1 MAKKTAPLLRLGASA
16 GMRQPTLI
24 TALGLSKNGRFAV
37 TGDAQGVARV
47 FDVEVGSCVAQ
58 VELPKKRLRPGQ
70 RGVLAA
76 SISND
81 GNTLCLQV
89 YQDSQCF
96 IGTVA
101 KWNPFVV
108 LPGFGP
114 KSRVSPI
121 GGPTAIIQG
130 SLNLHDDVDERFS
143 HWEPQSRATDL
154 DFASDGRVVVAFDRR
169 KRGDHTQADGAVLRV
184 FSKVGKTLG
193 QLEVD
198 DDFHGAQVGFIDD
211 DTVLAVSQRRVHW
224 WSLKSNAV
232 TSRPLETKDLV
243 AVLAPLELIVTQR
256 GLISAKS
263 AKRVLQT
270 QNPDWAISGDGQV
283 LLAAD
288 GSSVNRYDPKTLATR
303 SATSMS
309 TPVHGVAFAGES
321 LWAADEASLLEFSL
335 QDGAVTQRPLPH
347 KTRPLTMATDA
358 SCVLCET
365 SKGSVVLE
373 LPSGEPRGPVI
384 ERSHRIPALSRA
396 GDQLSLTGPKG
407 LAVSVYDVKTGRQR
421 HLFDPSAIEL
431 TYGRAFS
438 ADGALLASSRW
449 PGVVAAWDLK
459 RGKCVTTFRA
469 PVNGR
474 PAWGLA
480 LTKKQLVMGA
490 DGTAKVWVMSL
501 PKGQAVKTLSGLK
514 GKGVWEVVISPDEA
528 LVAARTPSSVGVWS
542 LETGKKL
549 HVFPL
554 VAWSLAFSADSKR
567 LAMGLSG
574 EIAIA
579 EL

>member
-24 TALGLSKNGRFAV
+24 TALGLSKNGKFAV

-47 FDVEVGSCVAQ
+47 FDVSVGSCVAQ
-58 VELPKKRLRPGQ
+58 VELPKKRLRPDQ
-70 RGVLAA
+70 RELLAA

-81 GNTLCLQV
+81 GNTLGLQV

-96 IGTVA
+96 IGTVS

-108 LPGFGP
+108 LPGYGP

-143 HWEPQSRATDL
+143 HWEPQARATDL
-154 DFASDGRVVVAFDRR
+154 DFASDGRIVVAFDRR
-169 KRGDHTQADGAVLRV
+169 RKGDHTQADGAVLRV

-193 QLEVD
+193 QREVD
-198 DDFHGAQVGFIDD
+198 DNFHGARVGFVDD

-232 TSRPLETKDLV
+232 TSRPLETKDLI
-243 AVLAPLELIVTQR
+243 AVLAPLELIVTAR

-263 AKRVLQT
+263 SKRVLET
-270 QNPDWAISGDGQV
+270 ETPDWAMSADGQV
-283 LLAAD
+283 LLAAE
-288 GSSVNRYDPKTLATR
+288 GSSVSRYDPTTLDPRA
-303 SATSMS
+303 SASMS
-309 TPVHGVAFAGES
+309 TPVRGVAFSKDA

-335 QDGAVTQRPLPH
+335 PDGAPKQTPIPRD
-347 KTRPLTMATDA
+347 TRPMTMATDA
-358 SCVLCET
+358 SSVLCT
-365 SKGSVVLE
+365 TPKGSVVLE
-373 LPSGEPRGPVI
+373 VPSLKPRGPVI
-384 ERSHRIPALSRA
+384 ERSHRIPALSSS
-396 GDQLSLTGPKG
+396 GTQLSLTGPKG
-407 LAVSVYDVKTGRQR
+407 LGVSVYDVKTGRQR

-438 ADGALLASSRW
+438 ADGTLLASSRW
-449 PGVVAAWDLK
+449 PGVVAVWDLK

-490 DGTAKVWVMSL
+490 DGTAKVWAMSL
-501 PKGQAVKTLSGLK
+501 PKGQLVKTLSGLK
-514 GKGVWEVVISPDEA
+514 GKGVWEVVISPNEE

-549 HVFPL
+549 RVFPL
-554 VAWSLAFSADSKR
+554 VAWSLAFSLDSKR